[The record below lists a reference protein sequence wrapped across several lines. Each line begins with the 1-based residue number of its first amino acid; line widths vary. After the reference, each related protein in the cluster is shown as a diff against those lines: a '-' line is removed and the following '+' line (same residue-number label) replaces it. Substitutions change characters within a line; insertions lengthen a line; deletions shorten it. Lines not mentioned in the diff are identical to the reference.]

1 MTENIE
7 NSKNPQTLNQETD
20 ELITYE
26 SFEDLDLKE
35 NLLRGIYSCG
45 YEKPS
50 VIQQKAIKPFIEG
63 GDLIAQAQSGTGKT
77 ATFSIG
83 TLQRIDDSK
92 GTQAIIISHTR
103 ELAEQIHGVITN
115 IGQYLNYN
123 IMKLSGGTSVNQN
136 MDDLRRHRPHIII
149 ATPGRLLDMLN
160 KRLIDYRDLKNIVVD
175 EADELLSSGF
185 VNQIHDIF
193 SFFREIDVSVALFSA
208 TMPNEFFTITKK
220 IMRNPKKI
228 LVKKDEL
235 TLEGIKQ
242 FYVNVERN
250 EYKFDVLCDLYD
262 VISVAQSIIYCN
274 SKRMVNDIAYKLRNK
289 NFTVAS
295 IHSDM
300 QQNERNQIIKDFRNG
315 ESRILLSTD
324 LLSRGIDVQ
333 QVSIVINYDI
343 PFSIDNYIHRIGR
356 SGRFGRKGVAIN
368 LITFT
373 DISKLHDIE
382 KYYSTQIE
390 ELPEKFTD
398 FI

>member
-1 MTENIE
+1 MAENIKNSE
-7 NSKNPQTLNQETD
+7 NPDTQNQETD
-20 ELITYE
+20 EIITYE

-50 VIQQKAIKPFIEG
+50 VIQQKAIKPFIDG

-83 TLQRIDDSK
+83 TLQRIDESK

-103 ELAEQIHGVITN
+103 ELAEQIYGVIKS

-136 MDDLRRHRPHIII
+136 MEDLRRYRPHIII

-160 KRLIDYRDLKNIVVD
+160 KRLIDYRDLQNLVVD

-193 SFFREIDVSVALFSA
+193 RYFRDIDVSVALFSA
-208 TMPNEFFTITKK
+208 TMPNDFFTITMK

-343 PFSIDNYIHRIGR
+343 PFNIDNYIHRIGR

>member
-1 MTENIE
+1 MIE
-7 NSKNPQTLNQETD
+7 NTDINKQSTIEEETD
-20 ELITYE
+20 EVITYE

-50 VIQQKAIKPFIEG
+50 VIQQKAIKPFIDG

-83 TLQRIDDSK
+83 SLQRIDPNK
-92 GTQAIIISHTR
+92 GTQSIIISHTR
-103 ELAEQIHGVITN
+103 ELAEQIHTVISS
-115 IGQYLNYN
+115 IGQYLNYS

-136 MDDLRRHRPHIII
+136 MDDLRRNKPHIII

-160 KRLIDYRDLKNIVVD
+160 KRLIDYRDLKVIVID

-193 SFFREIDVSVALFSA
+193 RYFREIDVNVALFSA
-208 TMPNEFFTITKK
+208 TMPNEFFEITKK
-220 IMRNPKKI
+220 IMKNPKKI
-228 LVKKDEL
+228 LVKKDQL

-300 QQNERNQIIKDFRNG
+300 LQNERNQIIKDFRNG
-315 ESRILLSTD
+315 ETRILLSTD

>member
-1 MTENIE
+1 
-7 NSKNPQTLNQETD
+7 
-20 ELITYE
+20 
-26 SFEDLDLKE
+26 
-35 NLLRGIYSCG
+35 
-45 YEKPS
+45 
-50 VIQQKAIKPFIEG
+50 
-63 GDLIAQAQSGTGKT
+63 
-77 ATFSIG
+77 
-83 TLQRIDDSK
+83 
-92 GTQAIIISHTR
+92 
-103 ELAEQIHGVITN
+103 
-115 IGQYLNYN
+115 
-123 IMKLSGGTSVNQN
+123 
-136 MDDLRRHRPHIII
+136 
-149 ATPGRLLDMLN
+149 MLN
-160 KRLIDYRDLKNIVVD
+160 KRLIDYRDLQVIVID

-193 SFFREIDVSVALFSA
+193 KYFREIDVNVALFSA
-208 TMPNEFFTITKK
+208 TMPNEFFEITKK
-220 IMRNPKKI
+220 IMKNPKKI

-300 QQNERNQIIKDFRNG
+300 LQNERNQIIKDFRNG

-390 ELPEKFTD
+390 ELPERFTE

>member
-7 NSKNPQTLNQETD
+7 NSENPDAQNQETD
-20 ELITYE
+20 EIITYE

-83 TLQRIDDSK
+83 TLQRIDESK
-92 GTQAIIISHTR
+92 GTQAIIITHTR
-103 ELAEQIHGVITN
+103 ELAEQIHGVIKS

-136 MDDLRRHRPHIII
+136 MEDLRRYRPHIII

-193 SFFREIDVSVALFSA
+193 RYFRDIDVSVALFSA
-208 TMPNEFFTITKK
+208 TMPNEFFTITER

-315 ESRILLSTD
+315 DSRILLSTD

>member
-1 MTENIE
+1 MTENIDINKQSTTE
-7 NSKNPQTLNQETD
+7 EVTD
-20 ELITYE
+20 EVITYE

-50 VIQQKAIKPFIEG
+50 VIQQKAIKPFIDG

-83 TLQRIDDSK
+83 SLQRINPNK
-92 GTQAIIISHTR
+92 GTQSIIISHTR
-103 ELAEQIHGVITN
+103 ELAEQIHTVISS
-115 IGQYLNYN
+115 IGQYLKYN

-136 MDDLRRHRPHIII
+136 MEDLRRNRPHIII

-160 KRLIDYRDLKNIVVD
+160 KRLIDYRDLQVIVID

-193 SFFREIDVSVALFSA
+193 RYFREIDVNVALFSA
-208 TMPNEFFTITKK
+208 TMPNEFFDITKK

-262 VISVAQSIIYCN
+262 AISVAQSIIYCN

-300 QQNERNQIIKDFRNG
+300 LQNERNQIIKDFRNG
-315 ESRILLSTD
+315 ETRILLSTD

>member
-1 MTENIE
+1 MTENID
-7 NSKNPQTLNQETD
+7 NSKNPNTENQETD
-20 ELITYE
+20 DVITYE
-26 SFEDLDLKE
+26 SFEDMDLKE

-83 TLQRIDDSK
+83 TLQRIDETK

-103 ELAEQIHGVITN
+103 ELAEQIYGVIIS
-115 IGQYLNYN
+115 IGQYLKYN

-136 MDDLRRHRPHIII
+136 MDDLRRYRPHIII

-193 SFFREIDVSVALFSA
+193 RYFREIDVNVALFSA

>member
-1 MTENIE
+1 MTDNTNIDEQSNTTENQI
-7 NSKNPQTLNQETD
+7 D
-20 ELITYE
+20 EVVAYE
-26 SFEDLDLKE
+26 SFEDLGLKE

-50 VIQQKAIKPFIEG
+50 VIQQKAIKPFIDG

-83 TLQRIDDSK
+83 SLQRIDSNK
-92 GTQAIIISHTR
+92 GTQSIIISHTR
-103 ELAEQIHGVITN
+103 ELAEQIHTVITS
-115 IGQYLNYN
+115 IGQYLKYN

-136 MDDLRRHRPHIII
+136 MEDLRRNRPHIII

-160 KRLIDYRDLKNIVVD
+160 KRLIDYRDLQVIVID

-193 SFFREIDVSVALFSA
+193 RYFREIDVNVALFSA
-208 TMPNEFFTITKK
+208 TMPNEFFDITKK

-300 QQNERNQIIKDFRNG
+300 LQNERNQIIKDFRNG
-315 ESRILLSTD
+315 DSRILLSTD

-390 ELPEKFTD
+390 ELPEKFTE

>member
-1 MTENIE
+1 MTENIDINKQSITKE
-7 NSKNPQTLNQETD
+7 VTD
-20 ELITYE
+20 EVITYE

-50 VIQQKAIKPFIEG
+50 VIQQKAIKPFIDG

-83 TLQRIDDSK
+83 SLQRINPNK
-92 GTQAIIISHTR
+92 GTQSIIISHTR
-103 ELAEQIHGVITN
+103 ELAEQIHTVISS
-115 IGQYLNYN
+115 IGQYLKYN

-136 MDDLRRHRPHIII
+136 MEDLRRNRPHIII

-160 KRLIDYRDLKNIVVD
+160 KRLIDYRDLQVIVID

-193 SFFREIDVSVALFSA
+193 RYFREIDVNVALFSA
-208 TMPNEFFTITKK
+208 TMPNEFFDITKK

-228 LVKKDEL
+228 LVKKDQL

-262 VISVAQSIIYCN
+262 AISVAQSIIYCN

-300 QQNERNQIIKDFRNG
+300 LQNERNQIIKDFRNG
-315 ESRILLSTD
+315 ETRILLSTD